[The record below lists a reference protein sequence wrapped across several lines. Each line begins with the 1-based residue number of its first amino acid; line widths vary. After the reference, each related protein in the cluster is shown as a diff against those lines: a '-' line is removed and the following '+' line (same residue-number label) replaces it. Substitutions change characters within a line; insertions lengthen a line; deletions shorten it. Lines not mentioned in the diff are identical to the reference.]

1 MNLLAFLSL
10 PFLVVGTYLDSSTA
24 TVPAPMAF
32 FTELWELV
40 FTPGT
45 SPALLKATHAS
56 FVLLLLS
63 LGFLVYLTGL
73 IHYINLFV
81 IASLLYGTVI
91 WFVNELQQAK
101 LKNNEELG
109 SEAAGETPKTE
120 QTASTSDKADVKLP
134 VRRRKV

>member
-1 MNLLAFLSL
+1 
-10 PFLVVGTYLDSSTA
+10 
-24 TVPAPMAF
+24 MAF

-73 IHYINLFV
+73 IHYINLFI

-91 WFVNELQQAK
+91 WFVNELEQAK

-109 SEAAGETPKTE
+109 NDAAGGETQTE
-120 QTASTSDKADVKLP
+120 QKASISDKADPKIP